1 MLAVAT
7 GWTLDYIDSLP
18 RNDFFGM
25 QALNYIEPYTH
36 EFQSQ
41 REGLLLTETYNARRK
56 KPISMSELLPYTNVN
71 NLGWL
76 VDDCAEKAKVLIT
89 RHEHNSKVRGVAPD
103 YNYVRRLITEEIS
116 SENEK
121 LKPDMY
127 KIRELTQLLEVINVG
142 SKGS

>member
-56 KPISMSELLPYTNVN
+56 KPISMAELLPYTDVN
-71 NLGWL
+71 NLKWL
-76 VDDCAEKAKVLIT
+76 VDDSSEKAKELIRRQEATSKAKGVPPNYDYVRGLIT
-89 RHEHNSKVRGVAPD
+89 N
-103 YNYVRRLITEEIS
+103 EIAN
-116 SENEK
+116 ENDKPE
-121 LKPDMY
+121 PDMY

-142 SKGS
+142 SKGC